1 MLRARHSYSRPH
13 FSIHVSGVDG
23 RRLIRPTLVFY
34 GSDSSPETIVTARE
48 AKLKRNPDENSLSI
62 LLTDFMAERGKDIL
76 FAFDGQKEG
85 VVPLLDDG
93 QSLGKLARPSHLP
106 FCRIPGEI
114 KSQQVRLT
122 ARRRALATLAAAQM
136 LTGRFDELIGDDW
149 VGHGRALTEDLH
161 RLKHLQAVPWRR
173 WATGFSCLFFA
184 MVGVP
189 LAIHMRSANLFT
201 TFAACFL
208 PILLVYYPLL
218 VYGVDRTKCGALPP
232 YAVWLGNAICCVVG
246 VFLLHRVLRR

>member
-1 MLRARHSYSRPH
+1 VA
-13 FSIHVSGVDG
+13 GVDG

-34 GSDSSPETIVTARE
+34 ASGSSPETILTARE
-48 AKLKRNPDENSLSI
+48 AELRRNPEENTLSI
-62 LLTDFMAERGKDIL
+62 LLTDGMAERGNDVL
-76 FAFDGQKEG
+76 FAFDGQQEG

-93 QSLGKLARPSHLP
+93 RGIGKASSPSHLP
-106 FCRIPGEI
+106 FRQIPREV
-114 KSQQVRLT
+114 KKQEVTLA
-122 ARRRALATLAAAQM
+122 ARRRSMATLAAGQM
-136 LTGRFDELIGDDW
+136 LTGRFDELTGPDW
-149 VGHGRALTEDLH
+149 TTHENQMTEDQH

-189 LAIHMRSANLFT
+189 LAIHIRSANLFT

-208 PILLVYYPLL
+208 PLLLVYYPLL

-232 YAVWLGNAICCVVG
+232 YAVWLGNAICGVVG
-246 VFLLHRVLRR
+246 FLLLRRVLRR